1 MLRITPG
8 ERRVLQLLAA
18 GMSRTELAASLRL
31 PEHELDW
38 RLGTL
43 FGRMG
48 VKTETEAAAECVK
61 RGLLSRDLGESI

>member
-1 MLRITPG
+1 
-8 ERRVLQLLAA
+8 
-18 GMSRTELAASLRL
+18 MSRTELAASLRL

>member
-31 PEHELDW
+31 PEAELVW
-38 RLGTL
+38 RLGAL

-48 VKTETEAAAECVK
+48 VTTEAEATAECVK
-61 RGLLSRDLGESI
+61 RGLLSRDRSGP